1 MLRSVLRLGQ
11 SPFRRGFCFP
21 SDEDYPYAGRKK
33 NGLGGK
39 EPMAKSLLMVH
50 GVGCGGEVWDRMKRD
65 FIMAGW
71 TCETPTLFAE
81 LRTGESPPEGLADL
95 TLQNY
100 IDAAAEQA
108 DALTAKDGQPPVII
122 GHSMGGMIA
131 QKLVE
136 AGKVRA
142 GIFLTP
148 AQPAGCTV
156 TDLRVVRTFWNIVK
170 VGQKNVPGKVF
181 KVGPNG
187 FRWGV
192 LNAVPKDRHDA
203 IYQNAL
209 FDSGRVYHD
218 LANPSE
224 VDEGK
229 VTVPTLTIGAKKDR
243 ATVIKAVRKV
253 GDKYAKAA
261 RPGDYIEYG
270 RHAHWI
276 VDEPGTEQVSADILE
291 WLDEKL

>member
-1 MLRSVLRLGQ
+1 
-11 SPFRRGFCFP
+11 
-21 SDEDYPYAGRKK
+21 
-33 NGLGGK
+33 
-39 EPMAKSLLMVH
+39 MAKTLLMVH

-65 FIMAGW
+65 FAMAGW
-71 TCETPTLFAE
+71 TCEAPTLFPE
-81 LRTGESPPEGLADL
+81 LRTVGTPPDRLADL
-95 TLQNY
+95 SLENY
-100 IDAAAEQA
+100 VDSVSAQA
-108 DALTAKDGQPPVII
+108 KALTIGDGEKPVII
-122 GHSMGGMIA
+122 GHSMGGIIA

-136 AGKVRA
+136 ADAVRA

-148 AQPAGCTV
+148 AQPEGCTV
-156 TDLRVVRTFWNIVK
+156 TDLRVLRTFWSILK
-170 VGQKNVPGKVF
+170 VGQKNVPGGVF
-181 KVGPNG
+181 KVGPKG

-203 IYQNAL
+203 IYEQAL

-218 LANPSE
+218 LANPGPI
-224 VDEGK
+224 DESQ

-253 GDKYAKAA
+253 GKKYAKAA
-261 RPGDYIEYG
+261 LPGDYIEYG

>member
-1 MLRSVLRLGQ
+1 
-11 SPFRRGFCFP
+11 
-21 SDEDYPYAGRKK
+21 
-33 NGLGGK
+33 
-39 EPMAKSLLMVH
+39 MAKTLLMVH

-65 FIMAGW
+65 FAMAGW
-71 TCETPTLFAE
+71 MCETPTLFPD
-81 LRTGESPPEGLADL
+81 LRTAESPPDGLADL
-95 TLQNY
+95 TLKHY
-100 IDAAAEQA
+100 VDETLARAATLAER
-108 DALTAKDGQPPVII
+108 DGQQPVII

-136 AGKVRA
+136 AGAVRA

-148 AQPAGCTV
+148 AQPEGCTV

-192 LNAVPKDRHDA
+192 LNAVPKDRHA
-203 IYQNAL
+203 SIYAQAL

-218 LANPSE
+218 LANPDPI
-224 VDEGK
+224 DESK
-229 VTVPTLTIGAKKDR
+229 INVPTLTIGAKKDR

-253 GDKYAKAA
+253 GEKYAKAA

-276 VDEPGTEQVSADILE
+276 FDEPGTEQVSADILE

>member
-1 MLRSVLRLGQ
+1 M
-11 SPFRRGFCFP
+11 
-21 SDEDYPYAGRKK
+21 
-33 NGLGGK
+33 GK
-39 EPMAKSLLMVH
+39 TLLMIH

-65 FIMAGW
+65 FVMAGW
-71 TCETPTLFAE
+71 TCEAPTLFAD
-81 LRTGESPPEGLADL
+81 LRTRSDPPSGLADL
-95 TLQNY
+95 TLTDY
-100 IDAAAEQA
+100 IKAAADHA
-108 DALTAKDGQPPVII
+108 DAITAREGEPPVII

-136 AGKVRA
+136 QGHVRA

-156 TDLRVVRTFWNIVK
+156 TDLRVLRTFWNILK
-170 VGQKNVPGKVF
+170 VGQKNVPGGVF

-203 IYQNAL
+203 IYQQAL

-218 LANPSE
+218 LANPGPI
-224 VDEGK
+224 DESK
-229 VTVPTLTIGAKKDR
+229 FAVPTLTIGATKDR

-253 GDKYAKAA
+253 GAKYAKAKV
-261 RPGDYIEYG
+261 PGDYLEYR

-291 WLDEKL
+291 WMDQNL

>member
-1 MLRSVLRLGQ
+1 
-11 SPFRRGFCFP
+11 
-21 SDEDYPYAGRKK
+21 
-33 NGLGGK
+33 
-39 EPMAKSLLMVH
+39 MAKTLLMVH

-65 FIMAGW
+65 FAMAGW
-71 TCETPTLFAE
+71 TCEAPTLFPE
-81 LRTGESPPEGLADL
+81 LRTIGTPPDRLADL
-95 TLQNY
+95 SLENY
-100 IDAAAEQA
+100 VDSVSAQA
-108 DALTAKDGQPPVII
+108 KALSIGDGEKPVII
-122 GHSMGGMIA
+122 GHSMGGIIA

-136 AGKVRA
+136 AGAVRA

-148 AQPAGCTV
+148 AQPEGCTV
-156 TDLRVVRTFWNIVK
+156 TDLRVLRTFWSILK
-170 VGQKNVPGKVF
+170 VGQKNVPGGVF
-181 KVGPNG
+181 KVGPKG

-203 IYQNAL
+203 IYEQAL

-218 LANPSE
+218 LANPGPI
-224 VDEGK
+224 DESK

-253 GDKYAKAA
+253 GKKYAKAA
-261 RPGDYIEYG
+261 LPGDYIEYG